1 MAKRIFFLI
10 LIIGFVIFF
19 LPTRVKLQLTKY
31 PRFTLLYPLQ
41 AIDGILSNFRVHKK
55 DYQYLQELTT
65 QLKIE
70 NAQLREKIF
79 KNHEIA
85 NSPVLVNSDLVSA
98 NIIARDN
105 ETGVKFLTIDK
116 SNRNNLAINMPALNV
131 NGVVGKIIETNNNQ
145 SIIETALSPSLKIS
159 ALDQRSRVN
168 GIIEYSDLSNLRFKY
183 AFSES
188 DIQPGD
194 TIITSGLGGIFPRGL
209 VIGVVIRTQLD
220 PTRFFQYV
228 VVKPTVNFNTIDQVF
243 IITSKISLYEEY
255 IPKTSKYDDL
265 YNLKPGI
272 PMTPRIR

>member
-1 MAKRIFFLI
+1 MAKRIFIFI
-10 LIIGFVIFF
+10 LALGFVIFF
-19 LPTRVKLQLTKY
+19 LPSKIKLPITKY
-31 PRFTLLYPLQ
+31 PRFILLYPLN
-41 AIDGILSNFRVHKK
+41 GINQVLSNLKTHRK
-55 DYQYLQELTT
+55 DFQYLQELTT

-70 NAQLREKIF
+70 NAQLREKVF

-116 SNRNNLAINMPALNV
+116 SNRNNLAINMPVINV
-131 NGVVGKIIETNNNQ
+131 NGVIGKIIETNNNQ
-145 SIIETALSPSLKIS
+145 SIIETALSPGLKIS

-188 DIQPGD
+188 DIQIGD
-194 TIITSGLGGIFPRGL
+194 TISTSGLGGIFPRGL
-209 VIGVVIRTQLD
+209 VIGIVMRTQLD
-220 PTRFFQYV
+220 PTHFFQYV
-228 VVKPTVNFNTIDQVF
+228 EVKPSVNFNTIDQVF

-255 IPKTSKYDDL
+255 IPKASQYDDL
-265 YNLKPGI
+265 YNLKAGI

>member
-1 MAKRIFFLI
+1 MAKRIFILI
-10 LIIGFVIFF
+10 LVIGFVIFF
-19 LPTRVKLQLTKY
+19 LPTKIKLQLTRY

-41 AIDGILSNFRVHKK
+41 AIDGILSNLRVHKK
-55 DYQYLQELTT
+55 DFQYLQELTT

-85 NSPVLVNSDLVSA
+85 NNPGLVNSDLVSA

-116 SNRNNLAINMPALNV
+116 SNRNYLAINMPVLNV

-145 SIIETALSPSLKIS
+145 SIIETALSPGLKIS

-168 GIIEYSDLSNLRFKY
+168 GIIEYSELSNLRFKY

-194 TIITSGLGGIFPRGL
+194 TIISSGLGGIFPRGL
-209 VIGVVIRTQLD
+209 VIGIVMRTQLD

-228 VVKPTVNFNTIDQVF
+228 EVKPAVNFNTIDQVF

-255 IPKTSKYDDL
+255 IPKASKYDDL